1 MHFQAYN
8 MIAQRDSQIMTNLG
22 EAARYDSQIMK
33 ELGAAAKEDSGAMRT
48 IAVVSMF
55 FLPPTFISVRF
66 CVADVERLGTDCDT
80 GCFQHELF
88 QLHAASRWRSGKM
101 VSFREVLGV
110 LGVCD
115 TLDGSDFGYLG
126 PATAMDTLI
135 FSLLITYAS

>member
-1 MHFQAYN
+1 

-66 CVADVERLGTDCDT
+66 RGADVE
-80 GCFQHELF
+80 
-88 QLHAASRWRSGKM
+88 
-101 VSFREVLGV
+101 
-110 LGVCD
+110 
-115 TLDGSDFGYLG
+115 
-126 PATAMDTLI
+126 P
-135 FSLLITYAS
+135 LLIMT